1 MIVCRTKQ
9 EVFSLIN
16 ESNRLNQALGLVPT
30 MGSLHRGH
38 LSLISEALQHN
49 DIVWVTIFVNPTQ
62 FNNKEDLTNYPKNL
76 ENDLKLIK
84 KISNSIN
91 VFHPSET
98 EIYDG
103 KPFLKKYDF
112 NRLDLEL
119 EGKFRADHFN
129 GVATIVAKLFKLF
142 KPSNAYFGEK
152 DYQQTQIIN
161 RLIDLEKIDLKVII
175 CPTIREENGLAL
187 SSRNKLLSIKNK
199 NKSSIIY
206 KNLVLLQK
214 SFNKNRNKLNLEK
227 IKSEI
232 NFVDDFKIEYLEIVN
247 NKSLQIELKFK
258 ENESYRAF
266 ICVNVNG
273 VRLIDNI
280 LLN

>member
-175 CPTIREENGLAL
+175 CPTIREKNGLAL

-206 KNLVLLQK
+206 KNLVFLQK

>member
-103 KPFLKKYDF
+103 KPFLEKYDF

-175 CPTIREENGLAL
+175 CPTIREKNGLAL

-206 KNLVLLQK
+206 KNLVFLQK

>member
-206 KNLVLLQK
+206 KNLVFLQK

>member
-38 LSLISEALQHN
+38 LSLISEALQNN

-206 KNLVLLQK
+206 KNLVFLQK

>member
-175 CPTIREENGLAL
+175 CPTVREENGLAL

-206 KNLVLLQK
+206 KNLVFLQK

>member
-206 KNLVLLQK
+206 KNLVFLQK

-227 IKSEI
+227 IKSE
-232 NFVDDFKIEYLEIVN
+232 KIG
-247 NKSLQIELKFK
+247 
-258 ENESYRAF
+258 RAH
-266 ICVNVNG
+266 V
-273 VRLIDNI
+273 
-280 LLN
+280 

>member
-1 MIVCRTKQ
+1 MIVCRTKK

-16 ESNRLNQALGLVPT
+16 ESNRLKQALGLVPT

-206 KNLVLLQK
+206 KNLVFLQK

>member
-1 MIVCRTKQ
+1 MIVCRTKE
-9 EVFSLIN
+9 EVCALIN
-16 ESNRLNQALGLVPT
+16 ESTRLKQVLGLVPT
-30 MGSLHRGH
+30 MGSLHEGH
-38 LSLISEALQHN
+38 LSLISEALRHN

-62 FNNKEDLTNYPKNL
+62 FDNKKDLSNYPKNL
-76 ENDLKLIK
+76 ENDIQLIK
-84 KISNSIN
+84 KISDNIN

-112 NRLDLEL
+112 NHLDLEL

-129 GVATIVAKLFKLF
+129 GVATIVSKLFQLF

-152 DYQQTQIIN
+152 DFQQTQIIN
-161 RLIDLEKIDLKVII
+161 RLIDIEKINLNMII

-187 SSRNKLLSIKNK
+187 SSRNKLLSVKNK
-199 NKSSIIY
+199 DKSSIIY
-206 KNLVLLQK
+206 KNLIFLQK
-214 SFNKNRNKLNLEK
+214 SFIKNRNKLNLEK

-232 NFVDDFKIEYLEIVN
+232 NFVNDFKIEYLEIVN
-247 NKSLQIELKFK
+247 NKSLQIELKFR

>member
-142 KPSNAYFGEK
+142 KPSNAYFGEN

-206 KNLVLLQK
+206 KNLVFLQK

>member
-175 CPTIREENGLAL
+175 CPTIREKNGLAL

-206 KNLVLLQK
+206 KNLVFLQK

-273 VRLIDNI
+273 VKLIDNI

>member
-16 ESNRLNQALGLVPT
+16 ESNRLKQALGLVPT

-206 KNLVLLQK
+206 KNLVFLQK

>member
-1 MIVCRTKQ
+1 MIVCRTKK

-206 KNLVLLQK
+206 KNLVFLQK

>member
-175 CPTIREENGLAL
+175 CPTIREKNGLAL

>member
-175 CPTIREENGLAL
+175 CPTVREENGLAL